1 MAFDTKL
8 LNIIACPIC
17 KSKLHYAQSTNELI
31 CKVDRIAYAINEDI
45 PVMLE
50 GEARQLSQEEIE
62 QYK

>member
-17 KSKLHYAQSTNELI
+17 KSKLHYAKDSNELI

-50 GEARQLSQEEIE
+50 GEARQLSSEEIE